1 MVRVKL
7 PTYVDE
13 KSLSD
18 LKENF
23 CGNFFEKYFGNQ
35 TKEKPVVLQQGITKP
50 IKKIVNTMKRW
61 CSDTNEMSH
70 LKDLVI
76 YSFDLLVYFDKWFHK
91 K

>member
-23 CGNFFEKYFGNQ
+23 CEDFFEKYFGNQ
-35 TKEKPVVLQQGITKP
+35 AKENPVVL
-50 IKKIVNTMKRW
+50 
-61 CSDTNEMSH
+61 
-70 LKDLVI
+70 
-76 YSFDLLVYFDKWFHK
+76 
-91 K
+91 